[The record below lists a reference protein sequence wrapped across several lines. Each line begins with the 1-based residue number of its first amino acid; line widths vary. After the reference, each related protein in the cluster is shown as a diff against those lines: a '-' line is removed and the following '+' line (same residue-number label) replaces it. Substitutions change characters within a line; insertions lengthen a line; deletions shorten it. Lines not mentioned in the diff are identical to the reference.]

1 MRVLVAESQRM
12 MVDGLLRAFT
22 SQPDIRAV
30 QAVCSVEQLAELAP
44 SFAPNVAVL
53 DWRLAGGGG
62 RRGISAVRACRPL
75 CKVLVL
81 ADLDDVASVAEAL
94 GLGCDGFL
102 TRDRGL
108 EELFDA
114 VRSVRDGEPVLSPA
128 AASTLARAHR
138 DADADAAPMLSARE
152 LEVVACLARGL
163 TNREI
168 ADELYLSVHT
178 VRNHLQRIC
187 RRLGARSR
195 LEVVV
200 MAAGQG
206 LIELPQAV

>member
-1 MRVLVAESQRM
+1 M

-22 SQPDIRAV
+22 GQPDIRAA

-53 DWRLAGGGG
+53 DWRLSGGGG
-62 RRGISAVRACRPL
+62 RRGISAVRASRPL

-94 GLGCDGFL
+94 GLGCDGFI

-108 EELFDA
+108 DELFDA

-138 DADADAAPMLSARE
+138 DADAAPLLSARE

>member
-1 MRVLVAESQRM
+1 MRVLVADSQRM
-12 MVDGLLRAFT
+12 MADGLLRALA
-22 SQPDIRAV
+22 SQPDVRGVRA
-30 QAVCSVEQLAELAP
+30 ACSVDQLSELAP
-44 SFAPNVAVL
+44 SFAPTVAVV
-53 DWRLAGGGG
+53 DWRLPGGGG
-62 RRGISAVRACRPL
+62 RQGVAALRASRPL

-81 ADLDDVASVAEAL
+81 GDLDDVAVVPEAL
-94 GLGCDGFL
+94 GLGCDGFI

-108 EELFDA
+108 EELLEA
-114 VRSVRDGEPVLSPA
+114 VRSVRDGEPFLSPA
-128 AASTLARAHR
+128 AASTLARVHR
-138 DADADAAPMLSARE
+138 DADAAPLLSARE
-152 LEVVACLARGL
+152 LEVVGCLARGL

-168 ADELYLSVHT
+168 ADELFLSVHT

-206 LIELPQAV
+206 LIELPQGV

>member
-30 QAVCSVEQLAELAP
+30 QAVCSVEQLSEQAP
-44 SFAPNVAVL
+44 SFAPNVAVV
-53 DWRLAGGGG
+53 DWRLSGGGG
-62 RRGISAVRACRPL
+62 RRGVSAVRACRPL
-75 CKVLVL
+75 CRVLVL
-81 ADLDDVASVAEAL
+81 ADLDDVFAVAEAL
-94 GLGCDGFL
+94 GLGCDGFI

-108 EELFDA
+108 DELFDA
-114 VRSVRDGEPVLSPA
+114 VRSVRQGEPVLSPA

-138 DADADAAPMLSARE
+138 DADSAPRLSARE
-152 LEVVACLARGL
+152 LEVVGCLARGL

>member
-22 SQPDIRAV
+22 SQPDINAV
-30 QAVCSVEQLAELAP
+30 KAVCSVEQISELAP
-44 SFAPNVAVL
+44 SFAPTVAVV
-53 DWRLAGGGG
+53 DWRLTGGGG
-62 RRGISAVRACRPL
+62 RRGVSAVRSCRPL
-75 CKVLVL
+75 CRVLVL
-81 ADLDDVASVAEAL
+81 ADLDDVSSVAEAL
-94 GLGCDGFL
+94 GLGCDGFI

-108 EELFDA
+108 DELFDA
-114 VRSVRDGEPVLSPA
+114 VRSVRRGEPVLSPA
-128 AASTLARAHR
+128 AASNLARGHR
-138 DADADAAPMLSARE
+138 DAEAAPSLSARE
-152 LEVVACLARGL
+152 LEVVGCLARGM

-200 MAAGQG
+200 VAAGQG